1 MACDHPGFACG
12 ATTGILQAEGGYN
25 SFVLKN
31 TATRNVYMLRYN
43 GNGFVIY
50 VNNLDQHD
58 SAVLT
63 FESQF
68 GTR

>member
-1 MACDHPGFACG
+1 
-12 ATTGILQAEGGYN
+12 
-25 SFVLKN
+25 
-31 TATRNVYMLRYN
+31 MLRYN